1 MSLSI
6 DTLVLGLV
14 TGLTYG
20 LLALGL
26 SLIYKSARFVNF
38 AHGNLGALAAVLFGK
53 LVLDLGVPF
62 WLSFV
67 LVVVGAAG
75 LSALVELTVV
85 RRLFAAPRLVLVVA
99 TIALSQL
106 FLFASFQRALQAD
119 QERLV
124 IEGYPIAF
132 DAQIQVGSLL
142 LRGADIA
149 ILVVAPVLA
158 LALAAFFRYS
168 PYGQA
173 IRAAAENT
181 EAARLSGIS
190 AKRMSTIVWIIAG
203 ILAAV
208 TGILL
213 APRGPVFAVG
223 ALGPS
228 ILVRALGASLIGR
241 MTNLPVAFG
250 AGIGIGIIE
259 TVAFANFQVG
269 GIQDLVVFLVVAG
282 ALVFRA
288 RDLSRAG
295 REEGGVVFGAETAL
309 VPREI
314 AALPKVRLLRGAG
327 VLGSLVFAIVLPM
340 IPGFDSSEQAFLLTL
355 VCGYAIVGVSISVLT
370 GWAGQVSLGQIALVG
385 AGSFAAARFADR
397 LPLPL
402 LVIVAGLAGMAVAVL
417 VGLPAVRIQGLFLAV
432 STLAFAVV
440 AEGWAF
446 QQRIFVGDPSGVFL
460 VRSGLFE
467 AERAVYYGALGL
479 LVLVALGAANLRRS
493 GPGRMLIA
501 VRDNDRSA
509 RSQGVSAVS
518 TRLLGFALSGFAA
531 GTAGVVF
538 AYARQNFTATDFPPA
553 QSLEMLLMV
562 IIGGLG
568 SIPGAILGAAL
579 LFGVPA
585 LFGGSE
591 LVRLLTGA
599 LGVLVVLL
607 FLPGGLIS
615 AVHKGRDALIAR
627 IVRTERGDPAPPP
640 IVPPLRDLWQVARGR
655 PRLKEQV

>member
-1 MSLSI
+1 MSISI

-38 AHGNLGALAAVLFGK
+38 AHGNLGALAAVLFAK
-53 LVLDLGVPF
+53 LVLDLNIPF
-62 WLSFV
+62 WVSFV
-67 LVVVGAAG
+67 LVVAGAAA
-75 LSALVELTVV
+75 LSALVELTIV

-106 FLFASFQRALQAD
+106 FLFVSLQRGLQAD

-149 ILVVAPVLA
+149 ILFVAPLLA
-158 LALAAFFRYS
+158 LGLAAFFRYS

-213 APRGPVFAVG
+213 APRGPVFAIG

-295 REEGGVVFGAETAL
+295 REEGGVVFGAETTP
-309 VPREI
+309 VPADV
-314 AALPKVRLLRGAG
+314 AALPKVRLLRKAG
-327 VLGSLVFAIVLPM
+327 VYGGLALAIVLPL
-340 IPGFDSSEQAFLLTL
+340 IPGFDTSEQAFLLAL
-355 VCGYAIVGVSISVLT
+355 VCGYAMVGISISVLT

-385 AGSFAAARFADR
+385 AGAFATARFADR

-402 LVIVAGLAGMAVAVL
+402 LVLVAGLAGMVVAVI

-446 QQRIFVGDPSGVFL
+446 QQEFVGDPAGVF
-460 VRSGLFE
+460 VARSGIFE
-467 AERAVYYGALGL
+467 SDRAVYYGALGL
-479 LVLVALGAANLRRS
+479 LVLVALGASNLRRS

-501 VRDNDRSA
+501 VRDNDRAA

-531 GTAGVVF
+531 GMAGVVF
-538 AYARQNFTATDFPPA
+538 AYARQNFTATAFPPA

-568 SIPGAILGAAL
+568 SIPGAILGAVL

-591 LVRLLTGA
+591 LIRLLTGA
-599 LGVLVVLL
+599 LGVLIVLL
-607 FLPGGLIS
+607 FFPGGLIS
-615 AVHKGRDALIAR
+615 AVHKARDTIIAR
-627 IVRTERGDPAPPP
+627 IVRHERGLPAPPAV
-640 IVPPLRDLWQVARGR
+640 VPPLRDLWDVARGR
-655 PRLKEQV
+655 QLKERV